1 MKKFKYLF
9 ALLFCT
15 LCYYSCQKEQEL
27 GLQLKPDTEAVAQS
41 LFAELSIATDEL
53 RLAHEIDPVTGHTIR
68 PQLSDK
74 DLSIRVC
81 VRREQ
86 GGTAQHQT
94 LRFIKQ
100 AGDQSVS
107 YRGNIQ
113 VPTDGTGGYLLSA
126 IVLGEEGGDTY
137 ARLSGNDVEVLP
149 ATELA
154 LAEGTLLKT
163 NVPYVVKD
171 EPIYIAQGGSSIT
184 PIALTF
190 KPSGTLLRMQLS
202 NATNTEQTF
211 TAITLKSNAFFPTWS
226 YDLSG
231 REASNLR
238 AGYRASLDAWEQRY
252 PIAPITLAAGATAKQ
267 YYYVWVMPRSTESSD
282 VKTEVFVENSVGE
295 SLFAASRSA
304 IPKEG
309 GLRFALQVGKQTL
322 PIPTDVNSTVA
333 PSFPSGKFPWE
344 RFAGVFVWGD
354 QDEHGFHPVVLPTE
368 TVPNGKGVR
377 DGGLYTR
384 YPYESDYRLLE
395 EKTLYKVP
403 TQAELTALLPN
414 IDYSIT
420 HSRGNDH
427 DYRLKTVIFYPQMSG
442 VKKIIERVCFSDE
455 DYFLSSEYIGVE
467 AEKTIYAIR
476 FSGWNNGM
484 RMAYRYQWGGEHAY
498 RKISRLVISMK
509 FIGNDPSYNI
519 QTLPQKGE
527 VFWADSH
534 KVYLPLFTD
543 WGGYNA
549 SHWQDS
555 FIKTTRYVVSN
566 PGTYNGD
573 HRGPNRHEFDGV
585 YVNENRI
592 LGEPLDGQG
601 SLMKAITAVF
611 WK

>member
-344 RFAGVFVWGD
+344 GFVGIPNRTTYGTFED
-354 QDEHGFHPVVLPTE
+354 KPGQIVLPTE
-368 TVPNGKGVR
+368 TFPGER
-377 DGGLYTR
+377 MPDGWAR
-384 YPYESDYRLLE
+384 EQYERKH
-395 EKTLYKVP
+395 KTVP
-403 TQAELTALLPN
+403 TRAQLATLVPWGEHSYKNSTSQKVREQVSFFGEEHILT
-414 IDYSIT
+414 
-420 HSRGNDH
+420 
-427 DYRLKTVIFYPQMSG
+427 
-442 VKKIIERVCFSDE
+442 
-455 DYFLSSEYIGVE
+455 SEYIGVE
-467 AEKTIYAIR
+467 AERAIYAIR
-476 FSGWNNGM
+476 FSGWDNSM
-484 RMAYRYQWGGEHAY
+484 RMAYRYKWVGDFNNTSPEAL
-498 RKISRLVISMK
+498 KRLVISMK
-509 FIGNDPSYNI
+509 FIGNDSSYSIEN
-519 QTLPQKGE
+519 LPTKGE
-527 VFWADSH
+527 AFWADAHNVYFPMGSPPVSSWVTVYRTGEYGARKELIYRGHITRDVGYYEWEAGADAIYGFGLPGRRVVGLKVEPIFH
-534 KVYLPLFTD
+534 K
-543 WGGYNA
+543 
-549 SHWQDS
+549 
-555 FIKTTRYVVSN
+555 
-566 PGTYNGD
+566 
-573 HRGPNRHEFDGV
+573 
-585 YVNENRI
+585 
-592 LGEPLDGQG
+592 
-601 SLMKAITAVF
+601 
-611 WK
+611 